1 MFSDAGSNSFMKI
14 ASEKAKM
21 TWNLLLHKILCGY
34 VILVY
39 QSNAK
44 ACNIKVK
51 LQKAV
56 LTTYEGNRD
65 F

>member
-1 MFSDAGSNSFMKI
+1 MLVTVVMKI
-14 ASEKAKM
+14 TSEKAKM
-21 TWNLLLHKILCGY
+21 TWNLLLHKDLSGY

-44 ACNIKVK
+44 AYNLKVT

>member
-1 MFSDAGSNSFMKI
+1 MLVTVVMNI

-21 TWNLLLHKILCGY
+21 TWNLILHKDLSGY

-39 QSNAK
+39 HSNAK
-44 ACNIKVK
+44 AYNFKVK
-51 LQKAV
+51 LQEAV
-56 LTTYEGNRD
+56 LKTYEGNRD

>member
-1 MFSDAGSNSFMKI
+1 MLVTVVMKI

-21 TWNLLLHKILCGY
+21 TWNLLLHKGLSGY

-39 QSNAK
+39 QSKAK
-44 ACNIKVK
+44 AYNFKVK

-56 LTTYEGNRD
+56 LNTYEGTRY

>member
-1 MFSDAGSNSFMKI
+1 MLVVTVVMKI

-21 TWNLLLHKILCGY
+21 TWNLLQHKDLSRY
-34 VILVY
+34 VILMY

-44 ACNIKVK
+44 ACNLKVK
-51 LQKAV
+51 LKKAV